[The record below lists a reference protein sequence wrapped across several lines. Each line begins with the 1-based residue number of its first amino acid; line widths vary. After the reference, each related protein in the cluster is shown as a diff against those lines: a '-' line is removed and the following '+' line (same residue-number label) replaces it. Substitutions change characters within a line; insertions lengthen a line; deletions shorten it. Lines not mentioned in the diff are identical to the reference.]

1 MHKNKI
7 PCLLW
12 VMAIVAFSAA
22 SLAFYFFCTT
32 RGSFFIVRASLTR
45 FLEGAAMT
53 ELKVEGNL
61 LGRVVL
67 HDLEIR
73 NFGKLP
79 KDSVIKI
86 QQLDISPNLLRP
98 AKAAFKVYNAR
109 VAIPGSDT
117 IYSSGNYQAGFLDF
131 NVYSKRVYLNDAV
144 LALVAQNENLRGV
157 TCLMDDP
164 DIYIKGLSSSPQI
177 SGTLH
182 IAKLSRDIFLL
193 EDCPISL
200 NLKLENSQSSP
211 RLNGELSST
220 SGLISARDVAIN
232 LKQSKVSFSG
242 NPMTP
247 MLDLKGITL
256 IEGVKINI
264 RLKGTMDKPILR
276 LNSEPPLPE
285 YQLMIMLVTG
295 KSWKSV
301 VSATDQGILT
311 PDVFVDFIDYFA
323 LGNSGVTL
331 ARKLGISDF
340 SVKFNEQTKGV
351 EVKKDVT
358 QKVGLSYGVE
368 ETQVKD
374 NLPEIEHKVGASYEI
389 IDGVTVGGEKGFK
402 QVNLDTAQNQTETD
416 DKVYL
421 EIKKKF

>member
-1 MHKNKI
+1 MLKNKI

-32 RGSFFIVRASLTR
+32 RGSSFIARALLLRFF
-45 FLEGAAMT
+45 EGATITRQRA
-53 ELKVEGNL
+53 EGNL
-61 LGRVVL
+61 LRCVVL
-67 HDLEIR
+67 HDVEIR
-73 NFGKLP
+73 NPGKLP

-86 QQLDISPNLLRP
+86 QQLDIRLSFLRP
-98 AKAAFKVYNAR
+98 AKVSLTVYNAR
-109 VAIPGSDT
+109 VTIPGSET
-117 IYSSGNYQAGFLDF
+117 IYCSGKYQAGFLDF
-131 NVYSKRVYLNDAV
+131 NVYSKRLYINDAV
-144 LALVAQNENLRGV
+144 IALLPQSEDLRGIA
-157 TCLMDDP
+157 CLIDDP
-164 DIYIKGLSSSPQI
+164 DFYIKGMASSLQI

-193 EDCPISL
+193 QDCPISL
-200 NLKLENSQSSP
+200 NLKLGGAQNADS
-211 RLNGELSST
+211 LNGELSST
-220 SGLISARDVAIN
+220 SGLISTRDVDIS
-232 LKQSKVSFSG
+232 LQQSKVLFSG
-242 NPMTP
+242 NPMVP
-247 MLDLKGITL
+247 MLDLKGVTA

-264 RLKGTMDKPILR
+264 RLKGSMDKPALR

-301 VSATDQGILT
+301 VSATDQRALT

-323 LGNSGVTL
+323 LGNSGGAL

-340 SVKFNEQTKGV
+340 SVKFGEQTKGV
-351 EVKKDVT
+351 EVKKDLT
-358 QKVGLSYGVE
+358 QKMGLSYGVE

-374 NLPEIEHKVGASYEI
+374 KLPEIEHKVGASYEI
-389 IDGVTVGGEKGFK
+389 MNGVTVVGEKGFK
-402 QVNLDTAQNQTETD
+402 QVNPDTAQNQTEAN